1 MHLRQR
7 RGTMN
12 KFRAATVT
20 ATLAVTALGLPM
32 ATAGPAAAASV
43 GKCVQATW
51 HPSKN
56 SVDIYNGCKKTI
68 KVQIAERW
76 WPDSDCFTI
85 RPKGRLH
92 YQGTGQLQGAKYC

>member
-1 MHLRQR
+1 
-7 RGTMN
+7 MN
-12 KFRAATVT
+12 KFKAVTVSAA
-20 ATLAVTALGLPM
+20 LAVTAVGIPM
-32 ATAGPAAAASV
+32 ATAGPAAAAGVGV

-85 RPKGRLH
+85 PPKRKIH
-92 YQGTGQLQGAKYC
+92 YQGTGKLQGAKYC